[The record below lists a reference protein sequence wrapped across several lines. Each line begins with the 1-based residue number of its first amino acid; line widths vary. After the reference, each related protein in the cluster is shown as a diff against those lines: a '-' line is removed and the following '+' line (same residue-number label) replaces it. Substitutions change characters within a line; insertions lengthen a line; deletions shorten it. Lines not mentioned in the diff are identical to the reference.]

1 MRARL
6 LIPAEVR
13 RVLDT
18 LAARGYAAHIVGGPV
33 RDLLMGQPPKD
44 WDVATAAPPE
54 VVRLAFPR
62 TVPTGIK
69 HGTVTVLPDDRRA
82 DDRRAGDRQ
91 VGDRQV
97 EVTTYRVESGY
108 ADFRHP
114 DQVIFVRTLREDL
127 SRRDFTINAMA
138 LDRLGRLY
146 DYFGGRSD
154 LAARLIRAVGDPVE
168 RFSED
173 ALRMMRAIRFT
184 AQLSF
189 DIAPTTFAAVKEKNA
204 LLEHVSAER
213 IRDEF
218 SKLLVSDQ
226 PARGLEMLRQT
237 GLLARFIPELLDG
250 VGFEQNEHHA
260 YSVWE
265 HEVIAAATVPPKL
278 HLRLAALLHDV
289 AKPACLSVEGGDR
302 HFFDHERVGAKMAG
316 AILRRLKYD
325 NTITN
330 QVVHLI
336 RHHMALHYNSN
347 MKDPAIRRLIHRVG
361 LEYMP
366 DLLELRRADR
376 AASGTKPGPV
386 SKGTLRLLARIEN
399 VLAED
404 AAFGLKDLAIDG
416 NDVMR
421 ATGLGPGPHIGRVLK
436 VLLDAVL
443 EDPSLNTREQLEA
456 MARAEAGRGDAG
468 REPGESVRR
477 DREREGAPPAGPTPE
492 EEEEEP

>member
-1 MRARL
+1 MRARPL
-6 LIPAEVR
+6 FPVEVR

-33 RDLLMGQPPKD
+33 RDLLMGQSPKD

-54 VVRLAFPR
+54 AVRSTFPH

-69 HGTVTVLPDDRRA
+69 HGTVTVLS
-82 DDRRAGDRQ
+82 GDRQ
-91 VGDRQV
+91 M

-114 DQVIFVRTLREDL
+114 DKVVFVRTLREDL
-127 SRRDFTINAMA
+127 ARRDFTINAMA
-138 LDRLGRLY
+138 LDRRGRLY
-146 DYFGGRSD
+146 DYFGGRAD
-154 LAARLIRAVGDPVE
+154 LAAGLIRAVGNPVE
-168 RFSED
+168 RFTED
-173 ALRMMRAIRFT
+173 ALRMMRAIRFA
-184 AQLSF
+184 AQLGF
-189 DIAPTTFAAVKEKNA
+189 HIAPPTFAAIEEKNE

-218 SKLLVSDQ
+218 SKLLVSGQ
-226 PARGLEMLRQT
+226 PARGLEMLRES
-237 GLLARFIPELLDG
+237 GLLARFIPELLEG

-265 HEVIAAATVPPKL
+265 HEVIATATMPPQL

-289 AKPACLSVEGGDR
+289 AKPACLSLEGGDR

-316 AILRRLKYD
+316 VILRRLKYD
-325 NTITN
+325 NAVTG

-361 LEYMP
+361 LEYMS

-386 SKGTLRLLARIEN
+386 SKGTLRLLARIES

-421 ATGLGPGPHIGRVLK
+421 VAGLGPGQHIGRILK
-436 VLLDAVL
+436 ELLDAVL
-443 EDPSLNTREQLEA
+443 EDPSLNTREQLET
-456 MARAEAGRGDAG
+456 MARALATRGT
-468 REPGESVRR
+468 PG
-477 DREREGAPPAGPTPE
+477 PE
-492 EEEEEP
+492 EEEREL